1 MNNKIESLKKEL
13 KDAYVDGYVAE
24 TYAAQ
29 DAREDLLSFAVDVIA
44 DLFCERLDREEVAES
59 IDFFTKLMQRQY
71 FLTPRI
77 PRSVKH
83 DKAIHA
89 FAEALTIIDKM
100 HCENQD
106 DIPDV
111 IANYFTT
118 AAVYDDSVYNVSY
131 LNVKFDI
138 CVGRNVSGYKFYT
151 FPDPTVNVLE
161 SYTFPD
167 STANVFS
174 KECRHID
181 SLSAS
186 ELDEAYKLAKA
197 AIDKEKESNE
207 ACKLAKAEMN
217 KEKESNNAAL
227 SKADDNTSK
236 LEFAKENLENLL
248 THLLD
253 LNSNPTDQSP
263 LDQLKGK
270 YCSIESKLEANNIY
284 IVVYGNISVKI
295 LIKQN
300 PDGTYHFKRIGKVY
314 VLGADGKYA
323 CDLPKEDLMEIE
335 ERVREDATEFESN
348 KPSDKKASD
357 EDDECNESET
367 SFSPEKALES
377 AISHLKDKISEKTG
391 IDPDKI
397 DVEVRK
403 VDLASLFKKIM
414 EDCDVLSDN
423 EE

>member
-13 KDAYVDGYVAE
+13 KAAYVDGYVAE
-24 TYAAQ
+24 DYAAQ
-29 DAREDLLSFAVDVIA
+29 DARKDILSFAADVIA
-44 DLFCERLDREEVAES
+44 DLFCERLDKEEVAES
-59 IDFFTKLMQRQY
+59 TNFFNKLMQRQY
-71 FLTPRI
+71 FST
-77 PRSVKH
+77 PRSVRH

-89 FAEALTIIDKM
+89 FAKALTIIDKM

-111 IANYFTT
+111 IADYFTT
-118 AAVYDDSVYNVSY
+118 SAVYSDSVYNVSY

-138 CVGRNVSGYKFYT
+138 CVGRNASGYKFYT
-151 FPDPTVNVLE
+151 YPVPTVNVLE

-181 SLSAS
+181 PLSAS
-186 ELDEAYKLAKA
+186 ELDKAYKLAKA

-217 KEKESNNAAL
+217 KEKESNNPAL

-263 LDQLKGK
+263 LDQLKSK
-270 YCSIESKLEANNIY
+270 YCSIESKLETNNIY

-300 PDGTYHFKRIGKVY
+300 QDGTYHFKRIGKVY

-323 CDLPKEDLMEIE
+323 CDMPKEDLKEIE
-335 ERVREDATEFESN
+335 ERVSEI
-348 KPSDKKASD
+348 PSETTNNEENTD
-357 EDDECNESET
+357 ENDTESEET
-367 SFSPEKALES
+367 PFSPEEALEA

-391 IDPDKI
+391 VDPNKI

-414 EDCDVLSDN
+414 EDCDILSDD

>member
-44 DLFCERLDREEVAES
+44 DLFHERLDKEEVAES
-59 IDFFTKLMQRQY
+59 TDFFNKLMQRQY
-71 FLTPRI
+71 FLTPR
-77 PRSVKH
+77 RVKH

-111 IANYFTT
+111 IADYFTT
-118 AAVYDDSVYNVSY
+118 AAVYDDSVYNVLY

-138 CVGRNVSGYKFYT
+138 CVGRNASGYKFYT
-151 FPDPTVNVLE
+151 YPDPTVNVLE

-197 AIDKEKESNE
+197 EMDKEKESN
-207 ACKLAKAEMN
+207 N
-217 KEKESNNAAL
+217 PAL

-236 LEFAKENLENLL
+236 LEFAKENLGNLL

>member
-29 DAREDLLSFAVDVIA
+29 EAREDLLSFAVDVIA
-44 DLFCERLDREEVAES
+44 DLFHERLDKEEVAES
-59 IDFFTKLMQRQY
+59 TDFFNNKLMRQY
-71 FLTPRI
+71 FLT

-111 IANYFTT
+111 MADYFTT
-118 AAVYDDSVYNVSY
+118 AEEYDDFVYNVSY

-197 AIDKEKESNE
+197 EMDKEKESN
-207 ACKLAKAEMN
+207 N
-217 KEKESNNAAL
+217 PAL

-397 DVEVRK
+397 DVEIRK
-403 VDLASLFKKIM
+403 VDLSSLFKKIM
-414 EDCDVLSDN
+414 EDHSDLSDD

>member
-44 DLFCERLDREEVAES
+44 DLFHERLDKEEVAES
-59 IDFFTKLMQRQY
+59 TDFFNNKLMRQY
-71 FLTPRI
+71 FLTPR
-77 PRSVKH
+77 SVRH

-111 IANYFTT
+111 MADYFST

-138 CVGRNVSGYKFYT
+138 CVGRNASGYKFYT
-151 FPDPTVNVLE
+151 YPDPAVDVLE

-197 AIDKEKESNE
+197 EMDKEKESN
-207 ACKLAKAEMN
+207 N
-217 KEKESNNAAL
+217 PAL

-236 LEFAKENLENLL
+236 LEFAKENLGNLL

-367 SFSPEKALES
+367 SFSPEKGLES
-377 AISHLKDKISEKTG
+377 AISRLKDKISEKTG

>member
-13 KDAYVDGYVAE
+13 KAAYVDGYVE
-24 TYAAQ
+24 EDYAAQ
-29 DAREDLLSFAVDVIA
+29 DARKDILSFAADVIA
-44 DLFCERLDREEVAES
+44 GLFHERLDKEEVAES
-59 IDFFTKLMQRQY
+59 TNFFNKLMQRQY
-71 FLTPRI
+71 FLTPR
-77 PRSVKH
+77 SVRH
-83 DKAIHA
+83 YKAIHA

-111 IANYFTT
+111 MADYFST

-138 CVGRNVSGYKFYT
+138 CVGRNASGYKFYT
-151 FPDPTVNVLE
+151 YPDPTVNVLE

-197 AIDKEKESNE
+197 
-207 ACKLAKAEMN
+207 EMN
-217 KEKESNNAAL
+217 KEKESNNPAL

-284 IVVYGNISVKI
+284 VVVYGNISVKI

-300 PDGTYHFKRIGKVY
+300 QDGTYHFKRIGKVY

-323 CDLPKEDLMEIE
+323 CDLPKEDLREIE
-335 ERVREDATEFESN
+335 ERVSKDTAGYD
-348 KPSDKKASD
+348 KPTKKDSD
-357 EDDECNESET
+357 ENDECSESEA

-377 AISHLKDKISEKTG
+377 AISRLKDKISEKTG
-391 IDPDKI
+391 VDPDKI
-397 DVEVRK
+397 DVEIRK
-403 VDLASLFKKIM
+403 VDLGSLFKKIM
-414 EDCDVLSDN
+414 EDHSDLSDD

>member
-44 DLFCERLDREEVAES
+44 DLFHERLDKEEVAES
-59 IDFFTKLMQRQY
+59 TDFFNKLMQRQY
-71 FLTPRI
+71 FLTPR
-77 PRSVKH
+77 RVKH

-111 IANYFTT
+111 MADYFST
-118 AAVYDDSVYNVSY
+118 AAIYDDSVYNVSY

-138 CVGRNVSGYKFYT
+138 CVGRNASGYKFYT
-151 FPDPTVNVLE
+151 YPDPTVNVLE

-174 KECRHID
+174 NECRHID

-197 AIDKEKESNE
+197 EMDKEKESN
-207 ACKLAKAEMN
+207 N
-217 KEKESNNAAL
+217 PAL

-300 PDGTYHFKRIGKVY
+300 PDGTYHFKRIGRVY

-357 EDDECNESET
+357 ENDECNESET

>member
-44 DLFCERLDREEVAES
+44 GLFHERLDKEEVAES
-59 IDFFTKLMQRQY
+59 TNFFNKLMQQQY
-71 FLTPRI
+71 FLTPR
-77 PRSVKH
+77 SVRH
-83 DKAIHA
+83 YKAIHA

-111 IANYFTT
+111 MADYFST

-138 CVGRNVSGYKFYT
+138 CVGRNASGYKFYT
-151 FPDPTVNVLE
+151 YPDPTVNVLE

-174 KECRHID
+174 KECRHIG

-197 AIDKEKESNE
+197 EMDKEKESN
-207 ACKLAKAEMN
+207 N
-217 KEKESNNAAL
+217 PAL

-236 LEFAKENLENLL
+236 LEFAKENLGNLL

-284 IVVYGNISVKI
+284 VVVYGNISVKI

-300 PDGTYHFKRIGKVY
+300 QDGTYHFKRIGKVY

-323 CDLPKEDLMEIE
+323 CDLPKEDLREIE
-335 ERVREDATEFESN
+335 ERVSKDTAGYD
-348 KPSDKKASD
+348 KPTKKASD
-357 EDDECNESET
+357 ENNGCSESEA

-377 AISHLKDKISEKTG
+377 AISRLKDKISEKTG
-391 IDPDKI
+391 VDPDKI
-397 DVEVRK
+397 DVEIRK
-403 VDLASLFKKIM
+403 VDLGSLFKKIM
-414 EDCDVLSDN
+414 EDHSDLSDD

>member
-13 KDAYVDGYVAE
+13 KDAYVDGYVAG

-44 DLFCERLDREEVAES
+44 GLFHERLDKEEVAES
-59 IDFFTKLMQRQY
+59 TNFFNKLMQRQY
-71 FLTPRI
+71 FLTPR
-77 PRSVKH
+77 SVRH
-83 DKAIHA
+83 YKAIHV

-111 IANYFTT
+111 IADYFST

-138 CVGRNVSGYKFYT
+138 CVGRNASGYKFYT
-151 FPDPTVNVLE
+151 YPDPTVNVLE

-197 AIDKEKESNE
+197 EMDKEKESN
-207 ACKLAKAEMN
+207 N
-217 KEKESNNAAL
+217 PAL

-236 LEFAKENLENLL
+236 LEFAKENLGNLL

-367 SFSPEKALES
+367 SFTPEKALES

>member
-29 DAREDLLSFAVDVIA
+29 DAREDLLSFAADVIA
-44 DLFCERLDREEVAES
+44 DLFLERLDKEEVAES
-59 IDFFTKLMQRQY
+59 TDFFNKLMQRHY
-71 FLTPRI
+71 ENA
-77 PRSVKH
+77 KH
-83 DKAIHA
+83 DKTCNKAIHV

-100 HCENQD
+100 HCESQD
-106 DIPDV
+106 DILDV
-111 IANYFTT
+111 IADYFTS
-118 AAVYDDSVYNVSY
+118 AEEYDDFVYNVSY
-131 LNVKFDI
+131 LNIKFDLY
-138 CVGRNVSGYKFYT
+138 VGRNASGYKFYT
-151 FPDPTVNVLE
+151 YPDPAV
-161 SYTFPD
+161 
-167 STANVFS
+167 NVFS
-174 KECRHID
+174 KECGYIG

-197 AIDKEKESNE
+197 EMDKEKESN
-207 ACKLAKAEMN
+207 N
-217 KEKESNNAAL
+217 PAL

-284 IVVYGNISVKI
+284 VVVYGNISVKI

-300 PDGTYHFKRIGKVY
+300 QDGTYHFKRIGKVY

-323 CDLPKEDLMEIE
+323 CDLPKEDLREIE
-335 ERVREDATEFESN
+335 ERVSKDTAGYD
-348 KPSDKKASD
+348 KPTKKASD

>member
-44 DLFCERLDREEVAES
+44 DLFHERLDKEEVAES
-59 IDFFTKLMQRQY
+59 TDFFNNKLMRQY
-71 FLTPRI
+71 FLTPR
-77 PRSVKH
+77 SMKH

-111 IANYFTT
+111 MADYFST

-138 CVGRNVSGYKFYT
+138 CVGRNASGYKFYT
-151 FPDPTVNVLE
+151 YPDPTVNVLE

-197 AIDKEKESNE
+197 EMDKEKESN
-207 ACKLAKAEMN
+207 N
-217 KEKESNNAAL
+217 PAL

-236 LEFAKENLENLL
+236 LEFAKENLGNLL

-403 VDLASLFKKIM
+403 VDLSSLFKKIM

>member
-44 DLFCERLDREEVAES
+44 DLFHERLDKEEVAES
-59 IDFFTKLMQRQY
+59 TDFFNKLMQRQY
-71 FLTPRI
+71 FLTPR
-77 PRSVKH
+77 RVKH

-197 AIDKEKESNE
+197 EMDKEKESN
-207 ACKLAKAEMN
+207 N
-217 KEKESNNAAL
+217 PAL
-227 SKADDNTSK
+227 SKANDNTSK

-300 PDGTYHFKRIGKVY
+300 PDGTYHFKRIGRVY

-357 EDDECNESET
+357 ENDECNESET

>member
-44 DLFCERLDREEVAES
+44 DLFHERLDKEDVAES
-59 IDFFTKLMQRQY
+59 TDFFNKLMQRQY
-71 FLTPRI
+71 FLTPR
-77 PRSVKH
+77 RVKH

-197 AIDKEKESNE
+197 EMDKEKESN
-207 ACKLAKAEMN
+207 N
-217 KEKESNNAAL
+217 PAL
-227 SKADDNTSK
+227 SKANDNTSK

-300 PDGTYHFKRIGKVY
+300 PDGTYHFKRIGRVY

-357 EDDECNESET
+357 ENDECNESET
-367 SFSPEKALES
+367 SFSPEKAFES

>member
-44 DLFCERLDREEVAES
+44 DLFHEYLDKEEVAES
-59 IDFFTKLMQRQY
+59 TNFFNKLMQRQY
-71 FLTPRI
+71 FLTPR
-77 PRSVKH
+77 SVRH

-89 FAEALTIIDKM
+89 FAKALTIIDKM

-111 IANYFTT
+111 MADYFST

-138 CVGRNVSGYKFYT
+138 CVGRNASGYKFYT
-151 FPDPTVNVLE
+151 YPDPTVNVLE

-197 AIDKEKESNE
+197 EMDKEKESN
-207 ACKLAKAEMN
+207 N
-217 KEKESNNAAL
+217 PAL

-236 LEFAKENLENLL
+236 LEFAKENLGNLL
-248 THLLD
+248 THLLG

>member
-44 DLFCERLDREEVAES
+44 DLFHERLDKEDVAES
-59 IDFFTKLMQRQY
+59 TDFFNKLMQRQY
-71 FLTPRI
+71 FLTPR
-77 PRSVKH
+77 RVKH

-118 AAVYDDSVYNVSY
+118 TAVYDDSVYNVSY

-197 AIDKEKESNE
+197 EMDKEKESN
-207 ACKLAKAEMN
+207 N
-217 KEKESNNAAL
+217 PAL

-300 PDGTYHFKRIGKVY
+300 PDGTYHFKRIGRVY

-357 EDDECNESET
+357 ENDECNESET

>member
-44 DLFCERLDREEVAES
+44 DLFHERLDKEEVAES
-59 IDFFTKLMQRQY
+59 TDFFNNKLMRQY
-71 FLTPRI
+71 FLI
-77 PRSVKH
+77 PRSVRH

-111 IANYFTT
+111 MADYFST

-138 CVGRNVSGYKFYT
+138 CVGRNASGYKFYT
-151 FPDPTVNVLE
+151 YPDPAVDVLE

-197 AIDKEKESNE
+197 EMDKEKESN
-207 ACKLAKAEMN
+207 N
-217 KEKESNNAAL
+217 PAL

-236 LEFAKENLENLL
+236 LEFAKENLGNLL

>member
-44 DLFCERLDREEVAES
+44 DLFHERLDKEEVAES
-59 IDFFTKLMQRQY
+59 TDFFNNKLMRQY
-71 FLTPRI
+71 FLTPR
-77 PRSVKH
+77 SMKH

-111 IANYFTT
+111 MADYFST

-138 CVGRNVSGYKFYT
+138 CVGRNASGYKFYT
-151 FPDPTVNVLE
+151 YPDPTVNVLE

-197 AIDKEKESNE
+197 EMDKEKESN
-207 ACKLAKAEMN
+207 N
-217 KEKESNNAAL
+217 PAL

-236 LEFAKENLENLL
+236 LEFAKENLGNLL

-367 SFSPEKALES
+367 SFSPEKALGS

-391 IDPDKI
+391 VDPDKI

-414 EDCDVLSDN
+414 EDCDALSDN

>member
-13 KDAYVDGYVAE
+13 KAAYVDGYVE
-24 TYAAQ
+24 EDYAAQ
-29 DAREDLLSFAVDVIA
+29 DARKDILSFAADVIA
-44 DLFCERLDREEVAES
+44 GLFHERLDKEEVAES
-59 IDFFTKLMQRQY
+59 TNFFNKLMQRQY
-71 FLTPRI
+71 FLTPR
-77 PRSVKH
+77 SVRH
-83 DKAIHA
+83 YKAIHA

-111 IANYFTT
+111 MADYFST

-138 CVGRNVSGYKFYT
+138 CVGRNASGYKFYT
-151 FPDPTVNVLE
+151 YPDPTVNVLE

-197 AIDKEKESNE
+197 EMDKEKESN
-207 ACKLAKAEMN
+207 N
-217 KEKESNNAAL
+217 PAL

-236 LEFAKENLENLL
+236 LEFAKENLGNLL

-397 DVEVRK
+397 DVEIRK
-403 VDLASLFKKIM
+403 VDLSSLFKKIM
-414 EDCDVLSDN
+414 EDHSDLSDD

>member
-44 DLFCERLDREEVAES
+44 DLFHERLDKEEVAES
-59 IDFFTKLMQRQY
+59 TDFFNNKLMRQY
-71 FLTPRI
+71 FLTPR
-77 PRSVKH
+77 SMKH

-106 DIPDV
+106 DVPDV
-111 IANYFTT
+111 MADYFST

-138 CVGRNVSGYKFYT
+138 CVGRNASGYKFYT
-151 FPDPTVNVLE
+151 YPDPTVNVLE

-197 AIDKEKESNE
+197 EMDKEKESN
-207 ACKLAKAEMN
+207 N
-217 KEKESNNAAL
+217 PAL

-367 SFSPEKALES
+367 SFFPEKALES

>member
-44 DLFCERLDREEVAES
+44 DLFHERLDKEEVAES
-59 IDFFTKLMQRQY
+59 TDFFNNKLMRQY
-71 FLTPRI
+71 FLTPR
-77 PRSVKH
+77 SMKH

-111 IANYFTT
+111 MADYFST

-138 CVGRNVSGYKFYT
+138 CVGRNASGYKFYT
-151 FPDPTVNVLE
+151 YPDPTVNVLE
-161 SYTFPD
+161 SYTYPD

-197 AIDKEKESNE
+197 EMDKEKESN
-207 ACKLAKAEMN
+207 N
-217 KEKESNNAAL
+217 PAL

-236 LEFAKENLENLL
+236 LEFAKENLGNLL

-367 SFSPEKALES
+367 SFTPEKALES

>member
-13 KDAYVDGYVAE
+13 KAAYVDGYVAE

-29 DAREDLLSFAVDVIA
+29 DARKDLLSFAADVIA
-44 DLFCERLDREEVAES
+44 DLFCEHLDKGEVTES
-59 IDFFTKLMQRQY
+59 TDFFNKLMQQHYENAR
-71 FLTPRI
+71 
-77 PRSVKH
+77 H
-83 DKAIHA
+83 DKTCNKAIHA
-89 FAEALTIIDKM
+89 FAEALTMIDKI
-100 HCENQD
+100 HCESQD
-106 DIPDV
+106 DIPDI
-111 IANYFTT
+111 IADYFTT
-118 AAVYDDSVYNVSY
+118 AEGYDDFIYNISY
-131 LNVKFDI
+131 LNIKFNLY
-138 CVGRNVSGYKFYT
+138 VGRNASGYKFYT
-151 FPDPTVNVLE
+151 FPDSNV
-161 SYTFPD
+161 
-167 STANVFS
+167 NVFS
-174 KECRHID
+174 KECGYIG

-197 AIDKEKESNE
+197 EMDKEKESN
-207 ACKLAKAEMN
+207 N
-217 KEKESNNAAL
+217 PAL

-284 IVVYGNISVKI
+284 IVVYGNISTKI

-300 PDGTYHFKRIGKVY
+300 QDGTYHFKRIGKVY

-323 CDLPKEDLMEIE
+323 CDLPKEDLREIE
-335 ERVREDATEFESN
+335 ERVSKDTAGYD
-348 KPSDKKASD
+348 KPTKKASD
-357 EDDECNESET
+357 ENDECSESEA

-377 AISHLKDKISEKTG
+377 AISRLKDKISEKTG
-391 IDPDKI
+391 VDPDKI
-397 DVEVRK
+397 DVEIRK
-403 VDLASLFKKIM
+403 VDLGSLFKKIM
-414 EDCDVLSDN
+414 EDHSDLSDD

>member
-44 DLFCERLDREEVAES
+44 DLFHERLDKEEVAES
-59 IDFFTKLMQRQY
+59 TDFFNNKLMRQY
-71 FLTPRI
+71 FLT

-111 IANYFTT
+111 MADYFST

-138 CVGRNVSGYKFYT
+138 CVGRNASGYKFYT

-197 AIDKEKESNE
+197 EMDKEKESN
-207 ACKLAKAEMN
+207 N
-217 KEKESNNAAL
+217 PAL

-357 EDDECNESET
+357 ENDGCSESEA

-377 AISHLKDKISEKTG
+377 AISRLKDKISEKTG
-391 IDPDKI
+391 VDPDKI

-403 VDLASLFKKIM
+403 VDLSSLFKKIM
-414 EDCDVLSDN
+414 EDHSDLSDD

>member
-44 DLFCERLDREEVAES
+44 GLFHERLDKEEVAES
-59 IDFFTKLMQRQY
+59 TNFFNKLMQRQY
-71 FLTPRI
+71 FLT

-89 FAEALTIIDKM
+89 FAKALTIIDKM

-111 IANYFTT
+111 IVDYFTT
-118 AAVYDDSVYNVSY
+118 SAVYSDSVYNVSY

-138 CVGRNVSGYKFYT
+138 CVGRNASGYKFYT
-151 FPDPTVNVLE
+151 YPVPTVNVLE

-181 SLSAS
+181 PLSAS
-186 ELDEAYKLAKA
+186 ELDKAY
-197 AIDKEKESNE
+197 
-207 ACKLAKAEMN
+207 KLAKAEMN
-217 KEKESNNAAL
+217 KEKESNNPAL

-236 LEFAKENLENLL
+236 LEFAKENLKNLL

-284 IVVYGNISVKI
+284 VVVYGNISVKI

-300 PDGTYHFKRIGKVY
+300 QDGTYHFKRIGKVY

-323 CDLPKEDLMEIE
+323 CDLPKKDLREIE

-348 KPSDKKASD
+348 KPSNKKASD

-397 DVEVRK
+397 DVEIRK
-403 VDLASLFKKIM
+403 VDLSSLFKKIM
-414 EDCDVLSDN
+414 EDHSDLSDD

>member
-44 DLFCERLDREEVAES
+44 DLFHERLDKEEVAES
-59 IDFFTKLMQRQY
+59 TDFFNNKLMRQY
-71 FLTPRI
+71 FLI
-77 PRSVKH
+77 PRSVRH

-111 IANYFTT
+111 MADYFST

-138 CVGRNVSGYKFYT
+138 CVGRNASGYKFYT
-151 FPDPTVNVLE
+151 YPDPAVDVLE

-197 AIDKEKESNE
+197 EMDKEKESN
-207 ACKLAKAEMN
+207 N
-217 KEKESNNAAL
+217 PAL

-236 LEFAKENLENLL
+236 LEFAKENLGNLL

-323 CDLPKEDLMEIE
+323 CGLPKEDLMEIE

>member
-44 DLFCERLDREEVAES
+44 DLFHERLDKEEVAES
-59 IDFFTKLMQRQY
+59 TDFFNNKLMRQY
-71 FLTPRI
+71 FLTPR
-77 PRSVKH
+77 SMKH

-111 IANYFTT
+111 MADYFST

-138 CVGRNVSGYKFYT
+138 CVGRNASGYKFYT
-151 FPDPTVNVLE
+151 YPDPTVNVLE

-197 AIDKEKESNE
+197 EMDKEKESN
-207 ACKLAKAEMN
+207 N
-217 KEKESNNAAL
+217 PAL

-236 LEFAKENLENLL
+236 LEFAKENLGNLL

-367 SFSPEKALES
+367 SFTPEKALES

>member
-44 DLFCERLDREEVAES
+44 DLFHERLDKEEVAES
-59 IDFFTKLMQRQY
+59 TDFFNNKLMRQY
-71 FLTPRI
+71 FLTPR
-77 PRSVKH
+77 SMKH

-111 IANYFTT
+111 MADYFST

-138 CVGRNVSGYKFYT
+138 CVGRNASGYKFYT
-151 FPDPTVNVLE
+151 YPDPTVNVLE

-197 AIDKEKESNE
+197 EMDKEKESN
-207 ACKLAKAEMN
+207 N
-217 KEKESNNAAL
+217 PAL

-236 LEFAKENLENLL
+236 LEFAKENLGNLL

-367 SFSPEKALES
+367 SFSPEKALGS

-414 EDCDVLSDN
+414 EDCDALSDN

>member
-44 DLFCERLDREEVAES
+44 DLFHERLDKEDVAES
-59 IDFFTKLMQRQY
+59 TDFFNKLMQRQY
-71 FLTPRI
+71 FLTPR
-77 PRSVKH
+77 RVKH

-197 AIDKEKESNE
+197 EMDKEKESN
-207 ACKLAKAEMN
+207 N
-217 KEKESNNAAL
+217 PAL
-227 SKADDNTSK
+227 SKANDNTSK

-300 PDGTYHFKRIGKVY
+300 PDGTYHFKRIGRVY

-357 EDDECNESET
+357 ENDECNESET

>member
-44 DLFCERLDREEVAES
+44 DLFHERLDKEEVAES
-59 IDFFTKLMQRQY
+59 TDFFNNKLMRQY
-71 FLTPRI
+71 FLTPR
-77 PRSVKH
+77 SMKH

-111 IANYFTT
+111 MADYFST

-138 CVGRNVSGYKFYT
+138 CVGRNASGYKFYT
-151 FPDPTVNVLE
+151 YPDPTVNVLE

-197 AIDKEKESNE
+197 EMDKEKESN
-207 ACKLAKAEMN
+207 N
-217 KEKESNNAAL
+217 PAL

-323 CDLPKEDLMEIE
+323 CDLPKEDLREIE
-335 ERVREDATEFESN
+335 ERVSKDTAGYD
-348 KPSDKKASD
+348 KPTKKDSD
-357 EDDECNESET
+357 ENDECSESEA

>member
-44 DLFCERLDREEVAES
+44 DLFHERLDKEDVAES
-59 IDFFTKLMQRQY
+59 TNFFNKLMQRQY
-71 FLTPRI
+71 FLTPR
-77 PRSVKH
+77 SVRH

-89 FAEALTIIDKM
+89 FAKALTIIDKL

-111 IANYFTT
+111 IADYFTT
-118 AAVYDDSVYNVSY
+118 SAVYSDSVYNVSY

-138 CVGRNVSGYKFYT
+138 CVGRNASGYKFYT
-151 FPDPTVNVLE
+151 YPVPTVNVLE

-197 AIDKEKESNE
+197 EMDKEKESN
-207 ACKLAKAEMN
+207 N
-217 KEKESNNAAL
+217 PAL

-236 LEFAKENLENLL
+236 LEFAKENLGNLL

>member
-13 KDAYVDGYVAE
+13 KAAYVDGYVE
-24 TYAAQ
+24 EDYAAQ
-29 DAREDLLSFAVDVIA
+29 DARKDILSFAADVIA
-44 DLFCERLDREEVAES
+44 GLFHERLDKEEVAES
-59 IDFFTKLMQRQY
+59 TNFFNKLMQRQY
-71 FLTPRI
+71 FLTPR
-77 PRSVKH
+77 SVRH
-83 DKAIHA
+83 YKAIHA

-111 IANYFTT
+111 MADYFST

-138 CVGRNVSGYKFYT
+138 CVGRNASGYKFYT
-151 FPDPTVNVLE
+151 YPDPTVNVLE

-197 AIDKEKESNE
+197 AIDKEKESN
-207 ACKLAKAEMN
+207 N
-217 KEKESNNAAL
+217 PAL

-236 LEFAKENLENLL
+236 LEFAKENLGNLL
-248 THLLD
+248 THLID

-348 KPSDKKASD
+348 KPFDKKASD

>member
-44 DLFCERLDREEVAES
+44 DLFHERLDKEEVAES
-59 IDFFTKLMQRQY
+59 TDFFNNKLMRQY
-71 FLTPRI
+71 FLTPR
-77 PRSVKH
+77 SMKH

-111 IANYFTT
+111 MADYFST

-138 CVGRNVSGYKFYT
+138 CVGRNASGYKFYT
-151 FPDPTVNVLE
+151 YPDPTVNVLE

-197 AIDKEKESNE
+197 EMDKEKESN
-207 ACKLAKAEMN
+207 N
-217 KEKESNNAAL
+217 PAL

-253 LNSNPTDQSP
+253 LNSNPTDRSP

-295 LIKQN
+295 LNKQN

-357 EDDECNESET
+357 ENDGCSESEAP
-367 SFSPEKALES
+367 FSPEKALES
-377 AISHLKDKISEKTG
+377 AISRLKDKISEKTG
-391 IDPDKI
+391 VDPDKI

-403 VDLASLFKKIM
+403 VDLSSLFKKIM
-414 EDCDVLSDN
+414 EDHSDLSDD

>member
-13 KDAYVDGYVAE
+13 KDAYVDGYVAK

-44 DLFCERLDREEVAES
+44 DLFHERLDKEEVAES
-59 IDFFTKLMQRQY
+59 TDFFNNKLMRQY
-71 FLTPRI
+71 FLTPR
-77 PRSVKH
+77 SMKH

-111 IANYFTT
+111 MADYFST

-138 CVGRNVSGYKFYT
+138 CVGRNASGYKFYT
-151 FPDPTVNVLE
+151 YPDPTVNVLE

-197 AIDKEKESNE
+197 EMDKEKESN
-207 ACKLAKAEMN
+207 N
-217 KEKESNNAAL
+217 PAL

-236 LEFAKENLENLL
+236 LEFAKENLGNLL

-284 IVVYGNISVKI
+284 IIVYGNISVKI

>member
-44 DLFCERLDREEVAES
+44 DLFHERLDKEEVAES
-59 IDFFTKLMQRQY
+59 TDFFNNKLMRQY
-71 FLTPRI
+71 FLTPR
-77 PRSVKH
+77 SVRH

-111 IANYFTT
+111 MADYFST

-138 CVGRNVSGYKFYT
+138 CVGRNASGYKFYT
-151 FPDPTVNVLE
+151 YPDPTVNVLE

-197 AIDKEKESNE
+197 EMDKEKESN
-207 ACKLAKAEMN
+207 N
-217 KEKESNNAAL
+217 PAL

-236 LEFAKENLENLL
+236 LEFAKENLGNLL

-335 ERVREDATEFESN
+335 ERVHEDATEFESN

>member
-13 KDAYVDGYVAE
+13 KAAYVDGYVE
-24 TYAAQ
+24 EDYAAQ
-29 DAREDLLSFAVDVIA
+29 DARKDILSFAADVIA
-44 DLFCERLDREEVAES
+44 GLFHERLDKEEVAES
-59 IDFFTKLMQRQY
+59 TNFFNKLMQRQY
-71 FLTPRI
+71 FLTPR
-77 PRSVKH
+77 SVRH
-83 DKAIHA
+83 YKAIHA

-111 IANYFTT
+111 MADYFST

-138 CVGRNVSGYKFYT
+138 CVGRNASGYKFYT
-151 FPDPTVNVLE
+151 YPDPTVNVLE

-197 AIDKEKESNE
+197 EMDKEKESN
-207 ACKLAKAEMN
+207 N
-217 KEKESNNAAL
+217 PAL

-236 LEFAKENLENLL
+236 LEFAKENLGNLL

-284 IVVYGNISVKI
+284 IIVYGNISVKI

>member
-29 DAREDLLSFAVDVIA
+29 NAREDLLSFAVDVIA
-44 DLFCERLDREEVAES
+44 DLFHERLDKEEVAES
-59 IDFFTKLMQRQY
+59 TDFFNKLMQRQY
-71 FLTPRI
+71 FLTPR
-77 PRSVKH
+77 RVKH

-111 IANYFTT
+111 IADYFTT
-118 AAVYDDSVYNVSY
+118 AAVYDDSVYNVLY

-138 CVGRNVSGYKFYT
+138 CVGRNASGYKFYT
-151 FPDPTVNVLE
+151 YPDPTVNVLE

-197 AIDKEKESNE
+197 EMDKEKESN
-207 ACKLAKAEMN
+207 N
-217 KEKESNNAAL
+217 PAL

-236 LEFAKENLENLL
+236 LEFAKENLGNLL

>member
-44 DLFCERLDREEVAES
+44 DLFHERLDKEEVAES
-59 IDFFTKLMQRQY
+59 TNFFNKLMQRQY
-71 FLTPRI
+71 FLTPR
-77 PRSVKH
+77 SVRH

-89 FAEALTIIDKM
+89 FAKALTIIDKM

-111 IANYFTT
+111 IADYFTT
-118 AAVYDDSVYNVSY
+118 SAVYSDSVYNVSY

-138 CVGRNVSGYKFYT
+138 CVGRNASGYKFYT
-151 FPDPTVNVLE
+151 YPVPTVNVLE

-197 AIDKEKESNE
+197 EMDKEKESN
-207 ACKLAKAEMN
+207 N
-217 KEKESNNAAL
+217 PAL

-236 LEFAKENLENLL
+236 LEFAKENLGNLL

-323 CDLPKEDLMEIE
+323 CDLPKEDLREIE
-335 ERVREDATEFESN
+335 ERVSKDTAGYD
-348 KPSDKKASD
+348 KPTKKASD
-357 EDDECNESET
+357 ENDGCSESEA

-377 AISHLKDKISEKTG
+377 AISRLKDKISEKTG
-391 IDPDKI
+391 VDPDKI
-397 DVEVRK
+397 DVEIRK
-403 VDLASLFKKIM
+403 VDLGSLFKKIM
-414 EDCDVLSDN
+414 EDHNDLSDD

>member
-13 KDAYVDGYVAE
+13 KAAYVDGYVAE
-24 TYAAQ
+24 DYATQ
-29 DAREDLLSFAVDVIA
+29 DAREDILSFAANVIA
-44 DLFCERLDREEVAES
+44 DLFCERLDKEEVAES
-59 IDFFTKLMQRQY
+59 TDFFNKLMQRHY
-71 FLTPRI
+71 FLTPRMSYSE
-77 PRSVKH
+77 SVKH

-106 DIPDV
+106 DISDV
-111 IANYFTT
+111 IADYFTT

-138 CVGRNVSGYKFYT
+138 CVGRNASGYKFYT
-151 FPDPTVNVLE
+151 YPDPTVNVLE
-161 SYTFPD
+161 FYTFPD

-197 AIDKEKESNE
+197 EMDKEKESN
-207 ACKLAKAEMN
+207 N
-217 KEKESNNAAL
+217 PAL
-227 SKADDNTSK
+227 SKVDDNTSR
-236 LEFAKENLENLL
+236 LEFAKANLGNLL

-263 LDQLKGK
+263 LDQLKSK
-270 YCSIESKLEANNIY
+270 YCSIESKLETNNIY

-300 PDGTYHFKRIGKVY
+300 QDGTYHFKRIGKVY

-323 CDLPKEDLMEIE
+323 CDMPKEDLKEIE
-335 ERVREDATEFESN
+335 ERVSEITSETANNEENT
-348 KPSDKKASD
+348 D
-357 EDDECNESET
+357 ENDTESEET
-367 SFSPEKALES
+367 PFSPEEALEA

-391 IDPDKI
+391 VDPDKI

-414 EDCDVLSDN
+414 EDCDVLSDD

>member
-29 DAREDLLSFAVDVIA
+29 DAREDILSFAADVIA
-44 DLFCERLDREEVAES
+44 DLFCERLDRGEVAES
-59 IDFFTKLMQRQY
+59 IDFFNKLMQRHY
-71 FLTPRI
+71 ENA
-77 PRSVKH
+77 KH
-83 DKAIHA
+83 DKTCNKAIHV

-100 HCENQD
+100 HCESQD
-106 DIPDV
+106 DILDV
-111 IANYFTT
+111 IADYFTT
-118 AAVYDDSVYNVSY
+118 AEEYDDFVYNVSY
-131 LNVKFDI
+131 LNIKFDLY
-138 CVGRNVSGYKFYT
+138 VGRNASGYKFYT
-151 FPDPTVNVLE
+151 FPDSTV
-161 SYTFPD
+161 
-167 STANVFS
+167 NVFS
-174 KECRHID
+174 KECGYIG

-186 ELDEAYKLAKA
+186 ELDEAYKLA
-197 AIDKEKESNE
+197 
-207 ACKLAKAEMN
+207 
-217 KEKESNNAAL
+217 
-227 SKADDNTSK
+227 SKTTDNTSK

-300 PDGTYHFKRIGKVY
+300 PDGTYHFKRIGRVY

-357 EDDECNESET
+357 ENDECNESET

>member
-44 DLFCERLDREEVAES
+44 DLFHERLDKEEVAES
-59 IDFFTKLMQRQY
+59 TDFFNNKLMRQY
-71 FLTPRI
+71 FLTPR
-77 PRSVKH
+77 SMKH

-111 IANYFTT
+111 MADYFST

-138 CVGRNVSGYKFYT
+138 CVGRNASGYKFYT
-151 FPDPTVNVLE
+151 YPDPTVNVLE

-197 AIDKEKESNE
+197 EMDKEKESN
-207 ACKLAKAEMN
+207 N
-217 KEKESNNAAL
+217 PAL

-367 SFSPEKALES
+367 SFFPEKALES